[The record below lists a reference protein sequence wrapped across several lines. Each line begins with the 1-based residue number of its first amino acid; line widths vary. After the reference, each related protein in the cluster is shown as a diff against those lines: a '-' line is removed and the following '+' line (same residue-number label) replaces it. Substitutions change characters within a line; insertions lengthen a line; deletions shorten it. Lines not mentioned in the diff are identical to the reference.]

1 MDAGVRDADRM
12 SGMDEPEV
20 ALIVVT
26 HDSEKWLAGFF
37 ESWRAAVAAYPVRCE
52 VVVADSGSRV
62 SPEGMCA
69 ELCSEARVILCGN
82 VGYGAA
88 VNRGVAETRAPWV
101 IFCNPDITFA
111 SDFSE
116 KFCNL
121 FHNENETTKGTLGV
135 MSPIILNP
143 DGSRQWSIGSFPTI
157 GSIIADQFRER
168 SKRKYN
174 AFHPVP
180 LWPISWA
187 TGACL
192 MVRRDTFNAVHGFD
206 EKFFLYVEEVDFQK
220 RLRNARFI
228 NFFCPPFT
236 VTHHAPHATR
246 EESAAVR
253 KYSAR
258 GLLRYF
264 AKHGTWGQLFW
275 FRVLGVCSGRL
286 SLGEGFASRGR
297 ILERGTGP

>member
-1 MDAGVRDADRM
+1 MGEA
-12 SGMDEPEV
+12 EV

-26 HDSEKWLAGFF
+26 HDSEEWLGGFF
-37 ESWRAAVAAYPVRCE
+37 ESWLAAVKANPVRYE
-52 VVVADSGSRV
+52 VVVADSGSAV
-62 SPEGMCA
+62 SPEGRCQ
-69 ELCSEARVILCGN
+69 ELCPEARVILCGN

-88 VNRGVAETRAPWV
+88 VNRGVAETKAPWI

-121 FHNENETTKGTLGV
+121 FQNENETTKGKLGV

-143 DGSRQWSIGSFPTI
+143 DGSRQLSIGKFPTI

-174 AFHPVP
+174 ALQPVP

-236 VTHHAPHATR
+236 VTHHAAYAER
-246 EESAAVR
+246 EESAKVR

-264 AKHGTWGQLFW
+264 AKHGTWGQLLW
-275 FRVLGVCSGRL
+275 FRVLGVVSGRL
-286 SLGEGFASRGR
+286 GVEEAFASKAK
-297 ILERGTGP
+297 ILERATGP